1 MMRTTLWTAIVLA
14 VMLGGKP
21 GQAQTPPT
29 TAADYN
35 TSASAA
41 ASAQKPR
48 RGQLI
53 GSKTEVRV
61 SPEATKDSAYL
72 TPLPIEAPDK
82 AAHLPGAISLKLPFE
97 GTWTVS
103 TGYGYESG
111 SWTHQTLGNQAS
123 ANDFFA
129 LDFNMPIGV
138 PILAPADGR
147 VVTSQDRST
156 SDSYGNYIV
165 IDHGNGIHSV
175 YAHLNTR
182 VFDVDHGVPEVFV
195 KQGQRI
201 GTSGASGGMRVP
213 HLHFGVHLDARLSHS
228 GCDVGGKTVVPEP
241 ISGYYGLR
249 RGHVLVSDNQE
260 KKEPAE

>member
-1 MMRTTLWTAIVLA
+1 MHIGLWTALLLTLLI
-14 VMLGGKP
+14 GIEP
-21 GQAQTPPT
+21 GHAQIPQSA
-29 TAADYN
+29 AADSS
-35 TSASAA
+35 TSASAS
-41 ASAQKPR
+41 ASAPKPR
-48 RGQLI
+48 RGQLV
-53 GSKTEVRV
+53 GSQTELRI
-61 SPEATKDSAYL
+61 SPEATRDPAFL
-72 TPLPIEAPDK
+72 TPLPMEAPGK
-82 AAHLPGAISLKLPFE
+82 AAHLPAGITLKLPFE
-97 GTWTVS
+97 GTWIVS

-111 SWTHQTLGNQAS
+111 SWTHQTIGNEAS

-165 IDHGNGIHSV
+165 MDHGNGIHSV
-175 YAHLNTR
+175 YAHLDTR
-182 VFDVDHGVPEVFV
+182 VFDVDHGVPEVYV

-201 GTSGASGGMRVP
+201 GTSGASGGMRVA
-213 HLHFGVHLDARLSHS
+213 HLHFGVHLDSRLSHS

-249 RGHVLVSDNQE
+249 RGHVLVSDNKE
-260 KKEPAE
+260 KRESSE